1 MSIRL
6 FNLYFTLPAIA
17 IGLSIS
23 ANADISVSDDDIALL
38 EFGGSVNPVCKVRT
52 NYRNRSIN
60 LDLSSS
66 ARQKT
71 SGIFIWCNT
80 GQSQAQAT
88 YESLNGGNLVN
99 ENGNVIPYMIQI
111 PQTLDNTSLSTP
123 QTVSQR
129 AGTGVNGSD
138 KGRNIRVIPQVTGF
152 EYAGTYRDTIQVTV
166 ALN

>member
-6 FNLYFTLPAIA
+6 FTYFTVPAIA

-38 EFGGSVNPVCKVRT
+38 EFGGSVNLVCKVRT

-66 ARQKT
+66 ARQRT

-80 GQSQAQAT
+80 GQSRRRQH
-88 YESLNGGNLVN
+88 ESLNGGNLVN
-99 ENGNVIPYMIQI
+99 ENGNVIPYMIDPTNFRQY
-111 PQTLDNTSLSTP
+111 L
-123 QTVSQR
+123 TVN
-129 AGTGVNGSD
+129 AADGVTKSGNRG
-138 KGRNIRVIPQVTGF
+138 
-152 EYAGTYRDTIQVTV
+152 
-166 ALN
+166 